1 MWGIVKKQGT
11 DYMEKVS
18 GNPIADT
25 GRRMQETAQQLFMAT
40 QNLEKNNK
48 ELEKTMQMEH
58 RLNERFRANIEYF
71 SNIAVKTTDGGSHR
85 K

>member
-1 MWGIVKKQGT
+1 M
-11 DYMEKVS
+11 DNVS

-25 GRRMQETAQQLFMAT
+25 GHRLQETMQQLFMAT

-71 SNIAVKTTDGGSHR
+71 SNIAVKTTGGVSYR
-85 K
+85 E

>member
-1 MWGIVKKQGT
+1 MKKKES
-11 DYMEKVS
+11 DYMDKVS

-25 GRRMQETAQQLFMAT
+25 GRRMQETMQQLFMVT
-40 QNLEKNNK
+40 QKLEKNNM

-71 SNIAVKTTDGGSHR
+71 SNIAVKTTGGASHR
-85 K
+85 E